1 MNSDRRIFSPKKQ
14 IQALRHN
21 GHTAKKERRKL
32 RTSTETFSSPASSGL
47 DLRIQSQTSWRNS
60 ALSDVTW
67 HPIKKNHF
75 LVCTEGIF
83 KSLFPSSSLSIAPY
97 RSFDTSLLHGED
109 SWISRCFYE
118 KAEYLDKKTTD
129 SVRLRSTESQSM
141 YHRERKRC
149 QCEPDSPRCK

>member
-21 GHTAKKERRKL
+21 GHRAKKERKIRRKQ
-32 RTSTETFSSPASSGL
+32 RTINETFSSPASSGL

-83 KSLFPSSSLSIAPY
+83 SVCVLCISAFELILSIAPY
-97 RSFDTSLLHGED
+97 RSFDTRLLHGED
-109 SWISRCFYE
+109 SWISRFFMRARKTE
-118 KAEYLDKKTTD
+118 HLKKD
-129 SVRLRSTESQSM
+129 HWLSQVAIDWKSVYIQSQ
-141 YHRERKRC
+141 RRRC
-149 QCEPDSPRCK
+149 

>member
-1 MNSDRRIFSPKKQ
+1 MNSDTRIFSPKKQ

-21 GHTAKKERRKL
+21 GHSKERKEERRKQ
-32 RTSTETFSSPASSGL
+32 RTLTKTFTSPASSGL

-83 KSLFPSSSLSIAPY
+83 GVCFPRIATVELTLSIAPY
-97 RSFDTSLLHGED
+97 SSFDTCLLHGED
-109 SWISRCFYE
+109 S
-118 KAEYLDKKTTD
+118 
-129 SVRLRSTESQSM
+129 
-141 YHRERKRC
+141 
-149 QCEPDSPRCK
+149 

>member
-21 GHTAKKERRKL
+21 GHRAKKEREIRRKQ
-32 RTSTETFSSPASSGL
+32 RTITETFSSPASSGL

-60 ALSDVTW
+60 ALSDVMW

-83 KSLFPSSSLSIAPY
+83 SVCFLRISALELILSIAPY
-97 RSFDTSLLHGED
+97 RSFDTRLLHGED
-109 SWISRCFYE
+109 S
-118 KAEYLDKKTTD
+118 
-129 SVRLRSTESQSM
+129 
-141 YHRERKRC
+141 
-149 QCEPDSPRCK
+149 

>member
-21 GHTAKKERRKL
+21 GHRAKKERRKL

-97 RSFDTSLLHGED
+97 RSFDTCLLHGED
-109 SWISRCFYE
+109 SWISRFFYE
-118 KAEYLDKKTTD
+118 KAEYLEKDYWLNQVAIDWK
-129 SVRLRSTESQSM
+129 SVYVPSGEEAVSM
-141 YHRERKRC
+141 WAWLPKV
-149 QCEPDSPRCK
+149 